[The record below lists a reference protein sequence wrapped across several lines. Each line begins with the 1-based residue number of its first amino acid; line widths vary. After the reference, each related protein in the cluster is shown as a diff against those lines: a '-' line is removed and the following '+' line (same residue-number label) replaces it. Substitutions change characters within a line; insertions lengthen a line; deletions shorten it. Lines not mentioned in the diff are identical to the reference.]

1 VDGFIVLCVA
11 GAVLKC
17 DVFRD
22 AGGSSRV
29 SDVKSILPVYECIFS
44 SSTGNGVSGM

>member
-1 VDGFIVLCVA
+1 MYLSVLLA
-11 GAVLKC
+11 GPVLKC

-29 SDVKSILPVYECIFS
+29 SHEVRIFCLMIGLS
-44 SSTGNGVSGM
+44 SSFAGNGVSV